1 MSKKVA
7 MPFYYDWATP
17 LEDVPDKDF
26 KRLVL
31 SMVKYHR
38 DGTPPPSFVPPDY
51 EISTKMAAQFI
62 FPQMDR
68 AKTNADN
75 GRKGGKATQSN
86 DFGSTDGST
95 GGSTDGSSTNTHT
108 NTNTNTNTDTFTN
121 TPTTDK
127 PTLEQVREH
136 AKEQK
141 SNVNPV
147 EFFNHYEAVE
157 WKIGGEPIKDWK
169 AVFSKWGKSAT
180 NSAARASSKMVQPIG
195 GLEDRST
202 DEEAEFLR
210 QNIERI
216 RQANE
221 SL

>member
-51 EISTKMAAQFI
+51 EVSTKMAAQFI
-62 FPQMDR
+62 FPQIDR

-95 GGSTDGSSTNTHT
+95 DGSTVGSST
-108 NTNTNTNTDTFTN
+108 NTNTNTNTNTSTNTFTN
-121 TPTTDK
+121 TQTTDK
-127 PTLEQVREH
+127 PTLEQVREYV
-136 AKEQK
+136 KEQ
-141 SNVNPV
+141 NINANPD
-147 EFFNHYEAVE
+147 EFYNCYEAVG
-157 WKIGGEPIKDWK
+157 WTSKGEPIKNWK
-169 AVFSKWGKSAT
+169 ALLSVWGK
-180 NSAARASSKMVQPIG
+180 NENGRAVKQSKGMVQPIG
-195 GLEDRST
+195 NFEQRLTEEDKELLGKHRLPRTSI
-202 DEEAEFLR
+202 LP
-210 QNIERI
+210 Q
-216 RQANE
+216 
-221 SL
+221 

>member
-51 EISTKMAAQFI
+51 EVSTKMAAQFI
-62 FPQMDR
+62 FPQIDR

-95 GGSTDGSSTNTHT
+95 VGSST
-108 NTNTNTNTDTFTN
+108 NTNTNTNTNTSTNTFTN
-121 TPTTDK
+121 TQTTDK
-127 PTLEQVREH
+127 PTLEQVREYV
-136 AKEQK
+136 KEQ
-141 SNVNPV
+141 NINANPD
-147 EFFNHYEAVE
+147 EFYNCYEAVG
-157 WKIGGEPIKDWK
+157 WTSKGEPIKNWK
-169 AVFSKWGKSAT
+169 ALLSVWGK
-180 NSAARASSKMVQPIG
+180 NENGRAVKQSKGMVQPIG
-195 GLEDRST
+195 DFEQRLTEEDKELLGKHRLPRTSI
-202 DEEAEFLR
+202 LP
-210 QNIERI
+210 Q
-216 RQANE
+216 
-221 SL
+221 

>member
-51 EISTKMAAQFI
+51 EVSTKMAAQFI
-62 FPQMDR
+62 FPQIDR

-95 GGSTDGSSTNTHT
+95 VGSSTNTNA
-108 NTNTNTNTDTFTN
+108 NTNTNTSTNTFTN
-121 TPTTDK
+121 TQTTDK
-127 PTLEQVREH
+127 PTLEQVREYV
-136 AKEQK
+136 KEQ
-141 SNVNPV
+141 NINANPD
-147 EFFNHYEAVE
+147 EFYNCYEAVG
-157 WKIGGEPIKDWK
+157 WTSKGEPIKNWK
-169 AVFSKWGKSAT
+169 ALLSVWGK
-180 NSAARASSKMVQPIG
+180 NENGRAVKQSKGMVQPIG
-195 GLEDRST
+195 DFEQRLTEEDKELLEKHRLPRTSI
-202 DEEAEFLR
+202 LP
-210 QNIERI
+210 Q
-216 RQANE
+216 
-221 SL
+221 